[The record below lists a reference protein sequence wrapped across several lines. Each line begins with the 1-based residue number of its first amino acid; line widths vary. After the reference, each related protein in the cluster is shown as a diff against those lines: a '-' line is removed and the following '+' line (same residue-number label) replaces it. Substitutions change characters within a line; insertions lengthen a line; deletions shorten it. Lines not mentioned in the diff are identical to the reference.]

1 MIYIK
6 EDNLEKA
13 NFIGANLDKANFVG
27 ANLYKANLER
37 ADLIDAKGSSQNNLI
52 IYLFLGLNV

>member
-13 NFIGANLDKANFVG
+13 NFIGANLEKANFVG
-27 ANLYKANLER
+27 TNLYKANLDR
-37 ADLIDAKGSSQNNLI
+37 TYALSGYIYRFPSTCLISQL
-52 IYLFLGLNV
+52 V